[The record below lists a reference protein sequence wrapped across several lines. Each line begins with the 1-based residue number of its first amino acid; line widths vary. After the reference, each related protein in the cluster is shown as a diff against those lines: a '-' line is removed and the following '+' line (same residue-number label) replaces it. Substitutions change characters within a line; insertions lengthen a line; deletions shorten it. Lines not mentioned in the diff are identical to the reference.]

1 MREKEK
7 MIKLFCIPGGAASAT
22 AYLPWTKLLDRDIRL
37 CLLEVPGRGLRRNE
51 ESLKTMDAVADDL
64 FNNLKSQLKED
75 DEYMILGYCFGA
87 VAGYELYRRI
97 EASGIKLPFRAYF
110 CASDPPDGNTYKT
123 SIFSDRNR
131 EEELQETLKR
141 YFHPA
146 LFRNEEELDSFVQKY
161 TSLCYRNYETFGKVI
176 SIKPTELFA
185 DYEEHK
191 DEYYDRCKAL
201 DFANHT
207 MDLLDIDQ
215 KIVQTY
221 QNGENEYFK
230 IQTPVTVF
238 AGNRDT
244 MTTLDAVKGWE
255 RVSGDKFDL
264 RVIDGGHLIL
274 IDGYQNCI
282 PIINEIVQ
290 NYKETGR
297 D

>member
-1 MREKEK
+1 

-22 AYLPWTKLLDRDIRL
+22 AYLPWTKVLDRSIRL

-51 ESLKTMDAVADDL
+51 KSLETMDAVADDL
-64 FNNLKSQLKED
+64 FENLKSQLKED
-75 DEYMILGYCFGA
+75 DDYMILGYCFGA

-97 EASGIKLPFRAYF
+97 LSSGMKLPFRVFF

-123 SIFSDRNR
+123 SIFTDRNR

-146 LFRNEEELDSFVQKY
+146 LFRNNEELNDFVCKY
-161 TSLCYRNYETFGKVI
+161 TSLCYRNYEALGKVI
-176 SIKPTELFA
+176 PVEPTELFE

-191 DEYYDRCKAL
+191 EEYYDRCKAL
-201 DFANHT
+201 EFANHT

-215 KIVQTY
+215 KIVQHY
-221 QNGENEYFK
+221 QNGDNDYVK
-230 IQTPVTVF
+230 IKSDVTVF

-255 RVSGDKFDL
+255 RVAGGVFDL
-264 RVIDGGHLIL
+264 EVIDGGHLIL
-274 IDGYQNCI
+274 IDGYQNCL

-290 NYKETGR
+290 KYEKAG
-297 D
+297 